1 MILYFSAT
9 GNSKYVATRIADVL
23 REEIISVAECIKN
36 ESYHFTVKEGEAVG
50 IVSPTYFGG
59 LPTLVCDFLGR
70 LKLSSTEKPYVY
82 FVATCGTTSGW
93 SGYIADKYMAEKGYP
108 LNARFSVKM
117 PDNFTPIFNL
127 SNPEKVR
134 KINAKAEP
142 QIDEVVKKV
151 AEKKPG
157 DFIRSMAPKPLY
169 KLYYPIYEWQRK
181 TKRFHV
187 EEGCIG
193 CGLCERECPAGA
205 IELRSG
211 KPVWVKDKCVLCLGC
226 LHRCPGFSIQC
237 GKRTK
242 KHGQYVNPNVKI

>member
-1 MILYFSAT
+1 MIFYFSAT
-9 GNSKYVATRIADVL
+9 GNSKYVAKRITDVL
-23 REEIISVAECIKN
+23 KEEIISIPECIKN

-59 LPTLVCDFLGR
+59 LPTIVCDFLGR

-93 SGYIADKYMAEKGYP
+93 SGGLADDFMAEKGYP
-108 LNARFSVKM
+108 LSAGFSVKM
-117 PDNFTPIFNL
+117 PDNFTPIFDV
-127 SNPEKVR
+127 SNPEKVGR
-134 KINAKAEP
+134 INARAEP

-157 DFIRSMAPKPLY
+157 NFIRGRAPKLLN
-169 KLYYPIYEWQRK
+169 KLCSPIYERLRE
-181 TKRFHV
+181 TKHFHA
-187 EEGCIG
+187 EDGCTG

-205 IELRSG
+205 IELRGG

-226 LHRCPGFSIQC
+226 LHRCPVFSIQYR
-237 GKRTK
+237 KRTK